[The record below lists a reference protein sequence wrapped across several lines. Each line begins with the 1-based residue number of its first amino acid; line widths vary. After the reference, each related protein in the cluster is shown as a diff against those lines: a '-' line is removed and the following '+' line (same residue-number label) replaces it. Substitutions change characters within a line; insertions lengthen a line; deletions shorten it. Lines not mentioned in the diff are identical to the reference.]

1 MHKKSDYRT
10 VKERIY
16 DFLYKHKLKI
26 ILFSFI
32 ASLCIVIVSI
42 ITLNIGGLYTIVF
55 YPVALITF
63 IIDLVSKDGC
73 YRYIRFLYPAMLMLF
88 SIILFVW
95 GFFGDV

>member
-1 MHKKSDYRT
+1 MHKKSDYKT
-10 VKERIY
+10 FNERIY

-42 ITLNIGGLYTIVF
+42 ITFNIGGLLTIF
-55 YPVALITF
+55 IYPVALISF
-63 IIDLVSKDGC
+63 IFDLITKYSC
-73 YRYIRFLYPAMLMLF
+73 YKSIKFTYSAILMII

-95 GFFGDV
+95 GFFQ